1 MLHLETKENS
11 RGMGVIR
18 SLKSTVTYLQ
28 ERDIFLIKVQLIN
41 FAIIL
46 ASSINGAQAAESFD
60 IKFAFYSS
68 AWSVKSDDGMRLML
82 FNDSEAELILDSITF
97 LKNKQEQELIK
108 VEVQTKIPP
117 LGYAEKEFGYVD
129 LLKGNECIRR
139 TLAENWKLVEVS
151 NYTLNPSVR
160 NLIIEDTGSFRIYQ
174 CSEYV
179 KTKWIKASTE
189 EEIESVDWV
198 LFHFETK

>member
-1 MLHLETKENS
+1 MRHIKES
-11 RGMGVIR
+11 
-18 SLKSTVTYLQ
+18 
-28 ERDIFLIKVQLIN
+28 DIFLSKGQLIN
-41 FAIIL
+41 AVIIL
-46 ASSINGAQAAESFD
+46 ALSINAAQAEESID

-68 AWSVKSDDGMRLML
+68 AWSVNSDDGMRLML
-82 FNDSEAELILDSITF
+82 FNNSEAELILDSITF
-97 LKNKQEQELIK
+97 LKNNHKQELIK
-108 VEVQTKIPP
+108 FEVQTKIPP

-129 LLKGNECIRR
+129 LLKGNECILR

-160 NLIIEDTGSFRIYQ
+160 NLIIEDTESFRIYQ

-179 KTKWIKASTE
+179 KTKWIKSSTE
-189 EEIESVDWV
+189 EELESVDWV